1 MDVATPNIT
10 PFTSN
15 LKDENPLFISLMGTC
30 PMLQNVDMP
39 IGMILLM

>member
-15 LKDENPLFISLMGTC
+15 LKNEDPYFIGLMGTC

-39 IGMILLM
+39 INMISPM

>member
-15 LKDENPLFISLMGTC
+15 LKDEDPPLIGLMGTC
-30 PMLQNVDMP
+30 PMLRNVNTLV
-39 IGMILLM
+39 GMILPM